1 MWHTITLIPCMTFI
15 RYSRVGENKKSN
27 SCMQKLKVWFDLSLH
42 NEPTL
47 SNRMIRPDF
56 ILLYKFTKGV
66 SDIDVIQSGRN
77 CKFLSDK
84 S

>member
-1 MWHTITLIPCMTFI
+1 MDQINEKKSCH
-15 RYSRVGENKKSN
+15 VGENKKSN